1 MPAIN
6 RDRLMKLFL
15 ELVRIDSISRKE
27 RDVAQRLQRE
37 LEALG
42 ATCTFDNAGE
52 RVKGNTGNLIA
63 KIEGTIKADP
73 ILLCAHMDTVVPGE
87 GVKPV
92 IEGDI
97 VRTDGTTVLGGDD
110 KSGCAIICEALHQ
123 IQEQKIPHGPIDV
136 VYTICEEVGLL
147 GAKHLEL
154 EKFAAREGLVFD
166 SDSPGFL
173 FTRAPGAQTMVFT
186 VRGLE
191 AHAGMVPERGISA
204 IKIAA
209 EAIAAMRIG
218 RIDSETTAN
227 LGTIQGGRA
236 INIVPNEVVVRG
248 EARSRDSGKLAA
260 QVEHMVACFKNAV
273 AKHEV
278 TLEGKTHRAELEYK
292 ATPQYEAMNVS
303 EDAPIVRKVLEAAR
317 RCNRVVTTEATGGG
331 CDANILNQRGLVVAN
346 LGTGMRDIHTVREWL
361 DINDMIAT
369 AEVTVELIKLQAGG

>member
-63 KIEGTIKADP
+63 RIEGTIKADP

-97 VRTDGTTVLGGDD
+97 VRTDGTMVLCGDD

-123 IQEQKIPHGPIDV
+123 IQEQKWPHGPIDV

-147 GAKHLEL
+147 GARHLDL

-248 EARSRDSGKLAA
+248 EARSRDSEKLAA

-278 TLEGKTHRAELEYK
+278 TLDGKTHRAELE
-292 ATPQYEAMNVS
+292 
-303 EDAPIVRKVLEAAR
+303 
-317 RCNRVVTTEATGGG
+317 
-331 CDANILNQRGLVVAN
+331 
-346 LGTGMRDIHTVREWL
+346 
-361 DINDMIAT
+361 
-369 AEVTVELIKLQAGG
+369 